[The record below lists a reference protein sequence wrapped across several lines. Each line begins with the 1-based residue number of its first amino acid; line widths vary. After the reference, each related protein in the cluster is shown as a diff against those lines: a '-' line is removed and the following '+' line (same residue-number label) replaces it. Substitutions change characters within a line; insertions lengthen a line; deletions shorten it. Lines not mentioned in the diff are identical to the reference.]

1 MTQPSLESAGKRAF
15 VLVCIVLLALNL
27 RASVGSVGV
36 VLTDIIDDLGMSP
49 TTAGI
54 LTTLPVV
61 AFAVVGSL
69 ANAVVRAIGLHTTAT
84 VALATIAVGLASRA
98 FVDSSTVFLVASAVS
113 LAGCA
118 VGNVILPPLVKLHFP
133 DRIALVSSIA
143 SAAVVGGATLSAA
156 LTVPISEAAGDNW
169 RWGLFAWSILAAV
182 TVLPWLRLL
191 GHDVRS
197 TDGDTRIAIG
207 ELVRAP
213 LAWAMAL
220 CFGCQAAQAY
230 AQFGWF
236 PAILE
241 DAGLDDAH
249 AGAML
254 AILTGIGI
262 PAALLL
268 PALIGW
274 TGRRPWILPWSFAVL
289 TVVGWLGLLWWPAE
303 APWAWALLLGVGSTA
318 FPWVLTMIAKRA
330 RTHEGTVALSA
341 FVQGIGYVIAA
352 LGPFGTGVLHD
363 ATGGWAAPAAML
375 MALAVLLGIFGTY
388 VARPIMLEDQLPGGG
403 AAGRGPR

>member
-36 VLTDIIDDLGMSP
+36 VLTDIIDGLGMSP
-49 TTAGI
+49 TTAGV

-61 AFAVVGSL
+61 LFAVVGSL
-69 ANAVVRAIGLHTTAT
+69 ANSVVRAIGLHTTAT
-84 VALATIAVGLASRA
+84 VALAVIAVGLASRA
-98 FVDSSTVFLVASAVS
+98 FVDSSAVFLVASAVS

-118 VGNVILPPLVKLHFP
+118 VGNVILPPLVKVHFP
-133 DRIALVSSIA
+133 DRIALISSIA

-156 LTVPISEAAGDNW
+156 LTVPLSEAAGDW
-169 RWGLFAWSILAAV
+169 RWGLFAWSLLAAV

-197 TDGDTRIAIG
+197 TGDTTRISTG
-207 ELVRAP
+207 QLVRAP
-213 LAWAMAL
+213 LAWTMAV

-254 AILTGIGI
+254 AILTGVGI
-262 PAALLL
+262 PAALVL
-268 PALIGW
+268 PALISW
-274 TGRRPWILPWSFAVL
+274 TSRRPWVLPWSFAVL
-289 TVVGWLGLLWWPAE
+289 TVVGWLGLLWWPSE
-303 APWAWALLLGVGSTA
+303 APWLWALVLGVGGAA

-341 FVQGIGYVIAA
+341 FVQGLGYLIAA
-352 LGPFGTGVLHD
+352 LGPFGTGALHD
-363 ATGGWAAPAAML
+363 ASGGWGAPTAML
-375 MALAVLLGIFGTY
+375 VTLAVLIGVVGSY
-388 VARPIMLEDQLPGGG
+388 VARPIMLEDQLREG
-403 AAGRGPR
+403 